1 MVPVVPAATRAV
13 RLGWQAGTELWQTD
27 RLWAS
32 VAECASAFAE
42 SLRLPHWQSGTAG
55 LAGSAGSFAV
65 VVKFSWV
72 QPVRVGPQRLLGRVS
87 VGKRIMP
94 EHCARQLPA
103 GGMPCGCVAA
113 SHWHWQDS
121 YCVREDTRMAGGDA
135 GFT

>member
-13 RLGWQAGTELWQTD
+13 RLSWQAGTELWQTD

-32 VAECASAFAE
+32 VAECASASHKSQAV
-42 SLRLPHWQSGTAG
+42 
-55 LAGSAGSFAV
+55 SFAV

-94 EHCARQLPA
+94 EHCAQQLPA
-103 GGMPCGCVAA
+103 GGMPCGARGLTLA
-113 SHWHWQDS
+113 LLGS
-121 YCVREDTRMAGGDA
+121 YRYCTR
-135 GFT
+135 T